1 MAVKGNQ
8 KPTSIPMHKEMAA
21 NGPAVKGGGAGQKPP
36 FGKKGK

>member
-8 KPTSIPMHKEMAA
+8 KPTSVPMHKTMAA
-21 NGPAVKGGGAGQKPP
+21 DGAPAKGGSAQKPP